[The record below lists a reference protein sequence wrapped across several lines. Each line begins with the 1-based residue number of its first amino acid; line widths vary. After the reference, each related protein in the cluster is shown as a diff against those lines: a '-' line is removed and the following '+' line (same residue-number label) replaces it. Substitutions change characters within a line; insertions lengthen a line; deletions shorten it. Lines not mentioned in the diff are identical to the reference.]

1 MSEPRMILEA
11 QELWD
16 LSWEEIKQR
25 TGTPEIQI
33 TSLPALN
40 DKIWG
45 LHRKEFLVLGG
56 RTSQGKS
63 DLALQIASDVV
74 KQGFRVYFFS
84 LEMSEQAIIER
95 LFCNLSMIPNHSL
108 RYEPAKYEQQAKEFR
123 DILEDR
129 KLIITYKIGAR
140 IEELYQAIEDL
151 PQADVVILDYIQA
164 VQGMGDKLSIVNDYI
179 LKFRQLC
186 VDKNFSGIMV
196 SQINRGSEMTENKRP
211 NLWQLKNSGTLEE
224 HADTVLLGFWEYHYN
239 NEKDFNAYDVIIA
252 KQRNGVTGTVKVKF
266 MPQFSRFEGLEELPI
281 YPIYAGALEK
291 AKEIFSAKEI

>member
-63 DLALQIASDVV
+63 DLALQLASDVV

-95 LFCNLSMIPNHSL
+95 LFCNLSMIPNHTL
-108 RYEPAKYEQQAKEFR
+108 RYEPLKYEKQAQEFR
-123 DILEDR
+123 DIMEDR

-151 PQADVVILDYIQA
+151 PQADVVIL
-164 VQGMGDKLSIVNDYI
+164 DYI

-266 MPQFSRFEGLEELPI
+266 MPQFSRFEGLEERPI

-291 AKEIFSAKEI
+291 AKEVFSAKEI